1 VENVNLQG
9 LQQVMQQLVGIVAGQ
24 QQGNQTH
31 ENFEGQQE
39 VRQVDQV
46 AAAPTRRIE
55 VTLAEF
61 MKLKPPTFFG
71 SSASEDPQRFI
82 DGLGSSSSCT
92 VHDFEFWVVTKLVSE
107 PSCRS

>member
-1 VENVNLQG
+1 
-9 LQQVMQQLVGIVAGQ
+9 MQQLVGIVAGQ

-46 AAAPTRRIE
+46 VAAPTRGVE

-61 MKLKPPTFFG
+61 MLFP
-71 SSASEDPQRFI
+71 
-82 DGLGSSSSCT
+82 GLVRVKIHNDSLT
-92 VHDFEFWVVTKLVSE
+92 D
-107 PSCRS
+107 